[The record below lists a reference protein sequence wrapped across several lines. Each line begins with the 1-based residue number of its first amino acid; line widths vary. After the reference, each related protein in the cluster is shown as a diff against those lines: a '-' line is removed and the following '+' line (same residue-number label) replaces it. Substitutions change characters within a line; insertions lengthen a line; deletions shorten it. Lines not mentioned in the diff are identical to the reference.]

1 LPTLLQSLKRG
12 LFWIVARSCFA
23 LYRLFPLFGS
33 LRASV
38 GIIRRGQTFLV
49 IQRNDGRGFSLP
61 GGISGRNEAETQ
73 TLRRE
78 VLEETGLT
86 VTGEELKMRYHST
99 ADVPCDISVFEAE
112 ASGELKGSWEGSPL
126 WMTLPELEPRLLESQ
141 RPVLDLLRK
150 ISAEGHQ
157 DGDAE
162 KKGKAE

>member
-1 LPTLLQSLKRG
+1 MPTQLQSLKRR
-12 LFWIVARSCFA
+12 LFWIVARTCFA

-38 GIIRRGQTFLV
+38 GIIHCGHTFLL

-61 GGISGRNEAETQ
+61 GGISGRKEAEIK

-86 VTGEELKMRYHST
+86 VIGEDLKMRYHST

-112 ASGELKGSWEGSPL
+112 GSGELKSSWEGSPR

-150 ISAEGHQ
+150 ISAEVHQ
-157 DGDAE
+157 NGDAE
-162 KKGKAE
+162 KEAK

>member
-1 LPTLLQSLKRG
+1 MPTQLQSLKRR
-12 LFWIVARSCFA
+12 LFWIVARTCFA

-38 GIIRRGQTFLV
+38 GIIHCGHTFLL

-61 GGISGRNEAETQ
+61 GGISGRKEAETQ

-78 VLEETGLT
+78 VQEETGLT
-86 VTGEELKMRYHST
+86 VIGEDLKMRYHST

-112 ASGELKGSWEGSPL
+112 ASGELKGSWEGSPR

-150 ISAEGHQ
+150 ISAEVHQ
-157 DGDAE
+157 NGDAE
-162 KKGKAE
+162 KEAK

>member
-1 LPTLLQSLKRG
+1 MPTPLQSLKRR
-12 LFWIVARSCFA
+12 LFWIVARTCFT

-38 GIIRRGQTFLV
+38 GIIRRGQTFLL

-61 GGISGRNEAETQ
+61 GGISGRNEAEID

-78 VLEETGLT
+78 VQEESGLT
-86 VTGEELKMRYHST
+86 VTGEELKMCYHST

-112 ASGELKGSWEGSPL
+112 ASGELKDSWEGSPR

-141 RPVLDLLRK
+141 RPVLVLLRK
-150 ISAEGHQ
+150 ISAEVHQ

-162 KKGKAE
+162 KEEK

>member
-1 LPTLLQSLKRG
+1 MPTQLQSLKRR
-12 LFWIVARSCFA
+12 LFWIVARTCFT

-61 GGISGRNEAETQ
+61 GGISGRKEAEIE

-86 VTGEELKMRYHST
+86 VIGEDLKMRYHST

-112 ASGELKGSWEGSPL
+112 ASGELKGSWEGSPR

-150 ISAEGHQ
+150 ISAEVHQ
-157 DGDAE
+157 NGDAE
-162 KKGKAE
+162 KEAK

>member
-1 LPTLLQSLKRG
+1 MPTPLQSLKRR
-12 LFWIVARSCFA
+12 LFWIVARTCFT

-38 GIIRRGQTFLV
+38 GIIRRDRTFLL

-61 GGISGRNEAETQ
+61 GGISGRNEAEID

-78 VLEETGLT
+78 VQEETGLT
-86 VTGEELKMRYHST
+86 VTSEELKMRYHST

-112 ASGELKGSWEGSPL
+112 ASGELKGSWEGSPR

-150 ISAEGHQ
+150 ISAEVHQ
-157 DGDAE
+157 NGDAE
-162 KKGKAE
+162 KKGKTE

>member
-1 LPTLLQSLKRG
+1 MPTPLQSLKRR
-12 LFWIVARSCFA
+12 LFWIVARTCFA
-23 LYRLFPLFGS
+23 LYRRFPLFGS

-38 GIIRRGQTFLV
+38 GIIRRGQTFLL

-61 GGISGRNEAETQ
+61 GGISGRKEAEIK

-86 VTGEELKMRYHST
+86 VIGEDLKMRYHST

-112 ASGELKGSWEGSPL
+112 ASGELKGSWEGSPR

-150 ISAEGHQ
+150 ISAKVHQ
-157 DGDAE
+157 NGDAE
-162 KKGKAE
+162 KEAK

>member
-1 LPTLLQSLKRG
+1 MPTPLQSLKRR
-12 LFWIVARSCFA
+12 LFWIVARTCFA

-38 GIIRRGQTFLV
+38 GIIRRDHTFLL

-61 GGISGRNEAETQ
+61 GGIAGRKEAEIE

-86 VTGEELKMRYHST
+86 VIGEELKMRYHST

-112 ASGELKGSWEGSPL
+112 ASGELKGSWEGSPR

-150 ISAEGHQ
+150 ISAEVHQ
-157 DGDAE
+157 NGDAE
-162 KKGKAE
+162 KKEKTE